1 MPFDFS
7 ETTSTTKT
15 VCDAIAFANAK
26 GATVAAKRTTLL
38 NAVDLAKD
46 DAFASVDWRSLAL
59 ALADALPVPRTAA
72 KADPD
77 AGEWTEYT
85 DAQRKG
91 RAGNFYGGRVA
102 AFRFADGEVV
112 RVSLCHKKSLDAP
125 DWARAA
131 NCAVAFYKARRTAN
145 FLKLVGGQ
153 YGFTET
159 HAETYANGCAVPE
172 IVEAVDRF
180 RNVTCAIDKAN
191 AHTLTRREGPI
202 YLSQLAQIA
211 ADCDG
216 DWMQAWTV
224 VRRAY
229 AITSAPEDQ
238 RALAYLT
245 AY

>member
-15 VCDAIAFANAK
+15 VADAIAFANAK
-26 GATVAAKRTTLL
+26 GATVAAKRATLL

-46 DAFASVDWRSLAL
+46 EGYGPIQWRDLAL
-59 ALADALPVPRTAA
+59 ALASVVPAPRQAA
-72 KADPD
+72 QADPD
-77 AGEWTEYT
+77 SGEWAEYT
-85 DAQRKG
+85 DAQRRG

-102 AFRFADGEVV
+102 VFRFADGETV

-131 NCAVAFYKARRTAN
+131 NCAVAFYKARRTSN
-145 FLKLVGGQ
+145 FLKLVGGK

-180 RNVTCAIDKAN
+180 RNVACDVDKAN
-191 AHTLTRREGPI
+191 AHTVTRREGPV

-216 DWMQAWTV
+216 DWAQAWKY
-224 VRRAY
+224 VRCEY
-229 AITSAPEDQ
+229 AAAAQSEMPREQ
-238 RALAYLT
+238 FKRWLY
-245 AY
+245 